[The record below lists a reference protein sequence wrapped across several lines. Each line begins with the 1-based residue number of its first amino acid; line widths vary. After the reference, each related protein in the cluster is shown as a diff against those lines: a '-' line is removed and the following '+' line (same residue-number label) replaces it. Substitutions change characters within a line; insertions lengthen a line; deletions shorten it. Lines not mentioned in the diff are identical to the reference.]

1 MTENQAKFFLLM
13 GPSGSGKGTMEM
25 MFRARHPEFNY
36 ALSATTR
43 PMRTEDK
50 EGEIYHF
57 VSSEEFDRLIENDE
71 LLEWAWLYNNQQ
83 RSGILKQ
90 PVVDALEKGISVIRE
105 ADILGGWPKIMQG
118 PVRDRLRGIFL
129 MPPSIEAIE
138 RRIRNR
144 SAISDEKIAGR
155 MATAREEMAVADRA
169 HFQVLAEENQ
179 QEKIYEQIEKY
190 ILGEI
195 GR

>member
-1 MTENQAKFFLLM
+1 MSPSSAKFFLLM
-13 GPSGSGKGTMEM
+13 GPSGSGKGTMEKL
-25 MFRARHPEFNY
+25 FRQRHPEFYY

-43 PMRTEDK
+43 PMRAEDR
-50 EGEIYHF
+50 EGEVYHF
-57 VSSEEFDRLIENDE
+57 VSSEEFDRLIADDA

-90 PVVDALEKGISVIRE
+90 PVIDALEKGVSVMRE
-105 ADILGGWPKIMQG
+105 ADILGGWPKIMQS
-118 PVRDRLRGIFL
+118 PIKDYLRGTFL
-129 MPPSIEAIE
+129 MPPSIDVLE
-138 RRIRNR
+138 RRIRSR
-144 SAISDEKIAGR
+144 SALSDEKIAGR

-169 HFQVLAEENQ
+169 DFQVLAEENQ
-179 QEKIYEQIEKY
+179 QEHIYAQIERY

>member
-1 MTENQAKFFLLM
+1 M
-13 GPSGSGKGTMEM
+13 GPSGVGKGTMRR
-25 MFRARHPEFNY
+25 MFQERHPEIDF

-43 PMRTEDK
+43 PMRAEDK
-50 EGEIYHF
+50 EGVIYHF
-57 VSSEEFDRLIENDE
+57 VSSEEFDRLIANDE

-90 PVVDALEKGISVIRE
+90 PVLDSLARGVSVMRE
-105 ADILGGWPKIMQG
+105 ADILGGWPKLMQSV
-118 PVRDRLRGIFL
+118 VRDRLRSIFL
-129 MPPSIEAIE
+129 VPPSIEALE
-138 RRIRNR
+138 RRIRAR
-144 SAISDEKIAGR
+144 SALSDEKIAGR

-169 HFQVLAEENQ
+169 DFTVLAEENE
-179 QEKIYEQIEKY
+179 QEKIYAQIERY